1 MNDLTI
7 GDVSRM
13 AAVPASTLRYYES
26 VGLLSPAER
35 VNGRRRYDGGVLQRL
50 EMIGVAQEAGFT
62 IAEIRTLFRG
72 FSRETPPSARWKAMA
87 RRKLPEVEALIERAQ
102 GMKRVLEEGLRC
114 DCLRLED
121 CLLLADR
128 QQRATRRRSGHDTRD
143 ER

>member
-1 MNDLTI
+1 VSFKSRLSVNDLTI

-87 RRKLPEVEALIERAQ
+87 RRKLPEVEALIGRAEA
-102 GMKRVLEEGLRC
+102 MRRWLDLASIC
-114 DCLRLED
+114 DCESLDVCALFDEHALPAAPLR
-121 CLLLADR
+121 
-128 QQRATRRRSGHDTRD
+128 
-143 ER
+143 